1 MSKSN
6 KEKAVALKYNP
17 ESNTSPVVIA
27 SGYGHVAEGIID
39 IAEQKGIPV
48 YKDDSAA
55 SMLCML
61 EVGSNIPPEL
71 YEIVAT
77 IYTELLKTAGEIKH
91 STKTSQRKTSIKL
104 KSRQNEEEK
113 DIQEEQ
119 TQNDITQNQQE
130 QYTE

>member
-6 KEKAVALKYNP
+6 KEKAVALKY
-17 ESNTSPVVIA
+17 SPSENLTPIVIA
-27 SGYGHVAEGIID
+27 SGYGQIAENIID

-71 YEIVAT
+71 YEVVAA
-77 IYTELLKTAGEIKH
+77 IYAQLLKTADEIKGVV
-91 STKTSQRKTSIKL
+91 TPRKPNPKLNIKN
-104 KSRQNEEEK
+104 R
-113 DIQEEQ
+113 DF
-119 TQNDITQNQQE
+119 
-130 QYTE
+130 